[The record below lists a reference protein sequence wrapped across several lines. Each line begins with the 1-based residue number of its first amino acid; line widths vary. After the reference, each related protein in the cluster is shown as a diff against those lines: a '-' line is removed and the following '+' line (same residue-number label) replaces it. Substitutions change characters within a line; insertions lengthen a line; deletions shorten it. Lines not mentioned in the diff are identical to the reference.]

1 MAEWLKAA
9 VLKTVESLRAPG
21 VRIPLSP
28 PITMQPYGGYQLI
41 KILLVDDHELVRL
54 GIKRLLQ
61 DVMGLKVVGEA
72 GTGEEAIKLAK
83 ETIPDVVLMDVQM
96 PGIGGLEATRKMIRH
111 NPDIKVLALT
121 IYGDE
126 PYPSRLL
133 QAGAVG
139 YITKGCAAEEMIRAV
154 RTVHSGQRYISTD
167 IAQQLA
173 LKRFTKS
180 ELSPIDLL
188 SERELQIM
196 LMITSGQKVQEI
208 SNKLCLSPK
217 TVNSYRY
224 RIFEKLGI
232 HSDVELTLTAMR
244 LGLVEGHKSSSEEVS

>member
-1 MAEWLKAA
+1 
-9 VLKTVESLRAPG
+9 
-21 VRIPLSP
+21 
-28 PITMQPYGGYQLI
+28 LI
-41 KILLVDDHELVRL
+41 KVLLVDDHELVRI

-61 DVMGLKVVGEA
+61 DVSGMKVVGESA
-72 GTGEEAIKLAK
+72 TGEEAIRLAK
-83 ETIPDVVLMDVQM
+83 SLIPDVVLMDVQM

-111 NPDIKVLALT
+111 NPDLKVLALT
-121 IYGDE
+121 VCDDE

-133 QAGAVG
+133 QAGAAG
-139 YITKGCAAEEMIRAV
+139 YITKGCAPDEMIRAI
-154 RTVHSGQRYISTD
+154 RTVHVGQRYISSE

-173 LKRFTKS
+173 LKRFAKD
-180 ELSPIDLL
+180 EDSPLDIL

-208 SNKLCLSPK
+208 SEKLCLSPK

-232 HSDVELTLTAMR
+232 NSDVELTLLSIR
-244 LGLVEGHKSSSEEVS
+244 LGLVDGHKSSTEEA